1 MSNKSP
7 FPGMDP
13 YIESRHW
20 WKGVHTQLIGELST
34 HSLPPLLAPAY
45 YVDAERSLQV
55 LAEKDLFPDVE
66 VVQAAPLPLIAPDE
80 HVPIPLQEAFEAVY
94 QARSFRA
101 RLDYTHDPEG
111 PLTEE
116 QRAYLRARLKTSGV
130 TSE

>member
-45 YVDAERSLQV
+45 YVDAERSL
-55 LAEKDLFPDVE
+55 
-66 VVQAAPLPLIAPDE
+66 
-80 HVPIPLQEAFEAVY
+80 
-94 QARSFRA
+94 
-101 RLDYTHDPEG
+101 
-111 PLTEE
+111 
-116 QRAYLRARLKTSGV
+116 
-130 TSE
+130 